1 MKMADIGHV
10 VGKNMD
16 GKAKKM
22 EPGGFEPP
30 CRDSHIAA
38 STRVFRLLISA
49 CETATDNMPAR
60 PAPGVF
66 LSARPVA
73 PRADQLEVIEPRG
86 IERPTRLGLP
96 YLGGQSVAICVS

>member
-1 MKMADIGHV
+1 
-10 VGKNMD
+10 
-16 GKAKKM
+16 M

-49 CETATDNMPAR
+49 SATATDNMRAR

-66 LSARPVA
+66 SSARPAA
-73 PRADQLEVIEPRG
+73 PRADQLEVIEPRA
-86 IERPTRLGLP
+86 IEHRARIGSP